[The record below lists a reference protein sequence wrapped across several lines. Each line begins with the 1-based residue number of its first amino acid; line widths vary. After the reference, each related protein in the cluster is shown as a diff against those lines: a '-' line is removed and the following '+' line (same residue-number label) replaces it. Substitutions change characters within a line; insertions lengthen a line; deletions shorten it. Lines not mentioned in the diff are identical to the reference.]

1 MAVSNVNN
9 NLGVGSGLPL
19 EATLKK
25 LREVENVALSLVQSR
40 YDKTNLRLSAYGAL
54 KGSLEAF
61 QKAAKDLAKPEGL
74 RILKA
79 SSGIDGVAVSASG
92 KAIAG
97 DYQVDVQQ
105 LARGQILAAAG
116 QADRNAA
123 LGSGGVI
130 TFTLQDGGVKT
141 LDLAGQGTSLND
153 LVQAINARE
162 DLGINATIV
171 HDGAQAPHRLLLTTK
186 ATGTLAA
193 ITQISVAGNDALNA
207 VLGFGLTDPADPGK
221 HLQVQQTAQ
230 DAKLKIN
237 GIPVIS
243 ASNEIQ
249 NAIEGVSLTL
259 GKIGAGT
266 VSITPDSEAAS
277 KTITAFV
284 TAYNALQ
291 GTINKLTAYDP
302 EKQQGSAL
310 TGDTLARRV
319 QSQMRAT
326 LNAVTDGALGSL
338 SRMGVTTDPSTGELK
353 IDSAKLNDAI
363 KNNLPDVVA
372 LFSGEAGIAQR
383 VVRAS
388 EDFLGGSGMFAAS
401 DASIKKTLKSLE
413 GEYASTERRID
424 DKIAA
429 YRAQFVALDRTVA
442 QMSSVSSYLSTQL
455 SMLNNLASNGGGK

>member
-1 MAVSNVNN
+1 
-9 NLGVGSGLPL
+9 
-19 EATLKK
+19 
-25 LREVENVALSLVQSR
+25 
-40 YDKTNLRLSAYGAL
+40 
-54 KGSLEAF
+54 
-61 QKAAKDLAKPEGL
+61 
-74 RILKA
+74 
-79 SSGIDGVAVSASG
+79 
-92 KAIAG
+92 
-97 DYQVDVQQ
+97 
-105 LARGQILAAAG
+105 
-116 QADRNAA
+116 
-123 LGSGGVI
+123 
-130 TFTLQDGGVKT
+130 
-141 LDLAGQGTSLND
+141 LND

-162 DLGINATIV
+162 DLGINATLV
-171 HDGAQAPHRLLLTTK
+171 HDGSQTPHHLLLTTK

-193 ITQISVAGNDALNA
+193 ITQVSVAGNDALNG
-207 VLGFGLTDPADPGK
+207 VIGFGLTDPTDPGK
-221 HLQVQQTAQ
+221 TINHLQVQQTAQ
-230 DAKLKIN
+230 DAQLKIN
-237 GIPVIS
+237 GIPVTS

-259 GKIGAGT
+259 GNIGAGA

-277 KTITAFV
+277 KSITAFV

-291 GTINKLTAYDP
+291 STINQLTAYNPD
-302 EKQQGSAL
+302 KQQGSAL

-326 LNAVTDGALGSL
+326 LNAVTDGKLGSL
-338 SRMGVTTDPSTGELK
+338 SRMGITTDPSTGELK
-353 IDSAKLNDAI
+353 TDSAKLNAAI

-383 VVRAS
+383 VARAS
-388 EDFLGGSGMFAAS
+388 EDFLGSSGMFAAS